1 MTQDSSQYSSQTS
14 SQRSIPVVKF
24 LIPLALQSL
33 IILAIPAQAIY
44 THLSGQTVFL
54 KTAPVDPYDPMRGY
68 SVTLGYEVSRL
79 EVLKTLPG
87 WKEVIKGEVNPRS
100 VPLGGT
106 AQRAT
111 PSPKDGTVL
120 YVTIEPATGKAANN
134 SAWQPTAVSLKKPD
148 PAPHQAVLKGQMKA
162 GRLDCG
168 LDTYYMPERRRSEVN
183 DAIRLK
189 PSLMEAKVDK
199 TGNATPVRL
208 WVGDRAY
215 EF

>member
-1 MTQDSSQYSSQTS
+1 MTQNSSQQYGSQQYAS
-14 SQRSIPVVKF
+14 QQYASQRSIPVVKF

-33 IILAIPAQAIY
+33 LILAIPAQAIY

-100 VPLGGT
+100 IQRPGT
-106 AQRAT
+106 AQRST
-111 PSPKDGTVL
+111 PNPKEGTML
-120 YVTIEPATGKAANN
+120 YVTIEPATGKAPNN
-134 SAWQPTAVSLKKPD
+134 SAWQPIAVGLKKPD
-148 PAPHQAVLKGQMKA
+148 LAPHQAVLKGQIKA

-168 LDTYYMPERRRSEVN
+168 LETY
-183 DAIRLK
+183 
-189 PSLMEAKVDK
+189 
-199 TGNATPVRL
+199 
-208 WVGDRAY
+208 
-215 EF
+215 

>member
-1 MTQDSSQYSSQTS
+1 MTQNYSP
-14 SQRSIPVVKF
+14 RSIPMMKF
-24 LIPLALQSL
+24 IIPLALQSL

-44 THLSGQTVFL
+44 TYLSGQTVFL

-79 EVLKTLPG
+79 DVLKTLPG
-87 WKEVIKGEVNPRS
+87 WTDVLKGEPKPRS
-100 VPLGGT
+100 T
-106 AQRAT
+106 AK
-111 PSPKDGTVL
+111 SPQDGTVL

-134 SAWQPTAVSLKKPD
+134 SAWQPIAVALKKPD
-148 PAPHQAVLKGQMKA
+148 VAPHQAVLKGRLKS
-162 GRLDCG
+162 GRLESG
-168 LDTYYMPERRRSEVN
+168 LETYYMPERLRNEVN
-183 DAIRLK
+183 EAIRLK

-199 TGNATPVRL
+199 AGNATPVRL